1 MSLMTILIFA
11 FLISLI
17 IFLTRSTNNDI
28 EKYIEGGKKL
38 PIGRPE
44 STRIEKADETNQGS
58 EKSESVDPFKSRVQ
72 EGLNHIIANPVILDS
87 KFTKP
92 YQLSE
97 LSQDMV
103 DSVKSQVGDMREFA
117 SVHEMSLM
125 LDDPNVDMSK
135 VAKKIS
141 TDPVLSNKILKVANS
156 AYFGLRMA
164 IDSINHALI
173 VLGLINLKSIFLYN
187 MLSKQS
193 YAKQRQKNPIY
204 RSLWKH
210 SILTAICGFYVADA
224 FEGLN
229 KGKLYTLGLLHDI
242 GKFIRPG
249 LIRENPSD
257 HDFMI
262 PFGEKESIASE
273 DKLLGINHA
282 VIGRIAFEGCGLSEQ
297 MLRLIEI
304 HHFPSFYSKGYLSI
318 KEEDKKYLTALYLAN
333 QIAKL
338 FIDED
343 EKILY
348 AVQSLPISYY
358 NLVSLKKVIDI
369 FSDNHVLSEI
379 MKAKTLTENYV
390 ISDSTKTDTLSISA

>member
-1 MSLMTILIFA
+1 MIVLIFA
-11 FLISLI
+11 FLIGLI
-17 IFLTRSTNNDI
+17 IVLMKLTEGKVEKNEAIRS
-28 EKYIEGGKKL
+28 GKKYL
-38 PIGRPE
+38 RGRLV
-44 STRIEKADETNQGS
+44 STKVEKADDKNQRS
-58 EKSESVDPFKSRVQ
+58 EKSERIYPLKSTVQ
-72 EGLNHIIANPVILDS
+72 EGINYITSSPVILDS
-87 KFTKP
+87 KSTKP
-92 YQLSE
+92 HQLSE
-97 LSQDMV
+97 LSQDII

-135 VAKKIS
+135 VARKIS

-156 AYFGLRMA
+156 VYFGSRIA

-173 VLGLINLKSIFLYN
+173 VLGLINIKSIFFYN
-187 MLSKQS
+187 VLSKQS
-193 YAKQRQKNPIY
+193 YAKQAQKNPMY

-210 SILTAICGFYVADA
+210 SVLTAICGFYVADA

-249 LIRENPSD
+249 LIRENQID
-257 HDFMI
+257 HDFLI

-273 DKLLGINHA
+273 EELLGVNHA
-282 VIGRIAFEGCGLSEQ
+282 VIGRIAFEECGLSER

-304 HHFPSFYSKGYLSI
+304 HHFPSFYSKGYLSM

-338 FIDED
+338 FVDED
-343 EKILY
+343 EKKIY
-348 AVQSLPISYY
+348 AAQSLPISYLDLV
-358 NLVSLKKVIDI
+358 NLSKLKNV

-379 MKAKTLTENYV
+379 MKAKDLTENYI
-390 ISDSTKTDTLSISA
+390 ISDSTKMM